1 MYTEASSPAR
11 IGNTATIT
19 TPCLRI
25 PANNSPPMV
34 FYAHGYGTTIP
45 NLIIEVNNGSGWQSA
60 AVFRSHPQTS
70 NNSQWT
76 KRTVDLKPYSG
87 STLKIRFKTVHLG
100 GFDGDL
106 AIDNIN
112 ISEVLAV
119 DLGVNHVTIGKG
131 DCNATN
137 SNKVTVQIENY
148 GTNDILPNQFT
159 LNYKLNNNAI
169 VSELFGDTL
178 KSDSISTFEF
188 STLLNSSRPNFNNFI
203 TTYSNHLLDSNKL
216 NDTVGTAFDHDI
228 IILPYSE
235 NFDNLPNVVCQ
246 SGSSPNPVILPKY
259 WTSITPAWTVQSDTA
274 CSFSINQGA
283 TVTSFTGPDRASSRH
298 NFLYIDGSSNLSW
311 NSLLSLGC
319 FDFSNESNISLE
331 FNYHKYAR
339 AINGPGMGDLYI
351 EVIDSS
357 GLSITIDSIIGIT
370 HSNAVAPWLLKT
382 IDLSSFSGQSVKI
395 GIRGVTLT
403 SSGAQ
408 VGDMAI
414 DDINIYNPLTTAIEK
429 VKAQQS
435 FALYPNPNDGNFNL
449 EATSE
454 IVGKNYQIFDMKGS
468 IVQQAKISN
477 TLSQIK
483 LNNVNKGIYFL
494 RIEGINKVEKLVLQ

>member
-1 MYTEASSPAR
+1 M
-11 IGNTATIT
+11 
-19 TPCLRI
+19 
-25 PANNSPPMV
+25 
-34 FYAHGYGTTIP
+34 
-45 NLIIEVNNGSGWQSA
+45 
-60 AVFRSHPQTS
+60 
-70 NNSQWT
+70 
-76 KRTVDLKPYSG
+76 
-87 STLKIRFKTVHLG
+87 
-100 GFDGDL
+100 
-106 AIDNIN
+106 
-112 ISEVLAV
+112 
-119 DLGVNHVTIGKG
+119 
-131 DCNATN
+131 
-137 SNKVTVQIENY
+137 QIENY